1 MGRYSA
7 LVQRLGHQRW
17 FATVGRW
24 VTPLDRWL
32 QRRTRGKLTT
42 AGWHPLP
49 YLLLTT
55 TGRRSGQ
62 PRTQPL
68 LYARDGDDYV
78 VVGSNWG
85 QAHHP
90 AWSGNLLAEP
100 DAVVSVDGQ
109 AAPVRAALVEG
120 ADRERLLSE
129 LARVW
134 PAYRTYQRRAAGRD
148 LRVFRLTSR

>member
-1 MGRYSA
+1 MGRYST

-24 VTPLDRWL
+24 VTPVDRWL

-55 TGRRSGQ
+55 TGRRTGQ
-62 PRTQPL
+62 PMTQPL

-90 AWSGNLLAEP
+90 AWTANLLARP
-100 DAVVSVDGQ
+100 DAVVSVDGR
-109 AAPVRAALVEG
+109 AAPVRAVLAEG
-120 ADRERLLSE
+120 ADREHLLDE
-129 LARVW
+129 LTRVW

-148 LRVFRLTSR
+148 LRVFRLTSN